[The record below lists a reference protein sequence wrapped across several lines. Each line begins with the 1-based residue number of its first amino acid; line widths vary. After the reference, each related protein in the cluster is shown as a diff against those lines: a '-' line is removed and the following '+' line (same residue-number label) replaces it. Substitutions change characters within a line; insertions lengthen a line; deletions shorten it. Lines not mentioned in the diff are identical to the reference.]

1 MTRTLSPTRSRDRW
15 FAVVD
20 GPRLRQL
27 RRQHG
32 LSQAEL
38 AGKAG
43 ISLSTVTRLER
54 RATTVLPHP
63 HAGPPRH
70 RTRPAPGRPHP
81 EPVTLRP
88 CHPLSQPFPGAG
100 SGSTCVT
107 CATRPG

>member
-54 RATTVLPHP
+54 R
-63 HAGPPRH
+63 PPRSC
-70 RTRPAPGRPHP
+70 RTRTLARLAIALGQPPAALIP
-81 EPVTLRP
+81 
-88 CHPLSQPFPGAG
+88 SQSP
-100 SGSTCVT
+100 SGH
-107 CATRPG
+107 AIR